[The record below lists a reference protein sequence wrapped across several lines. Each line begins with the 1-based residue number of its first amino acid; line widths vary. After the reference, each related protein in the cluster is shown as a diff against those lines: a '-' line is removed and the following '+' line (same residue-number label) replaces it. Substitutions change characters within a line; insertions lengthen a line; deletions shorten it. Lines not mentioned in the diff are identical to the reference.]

1 MIKLEDF
8 DLDNIIIDEK
18 SHENIL
24 IYDVSYKIL
33 IDSKP
38 LRITFNKIN
47 GFIKIYDGT
56 KYLTLLG
63 SQKYDT
69 MIIKYRRSL
78 KSDIAYILYH
88 YFAKIKVDS
97 DDFLPIEKRSF
108 LHIIILNTKYLHV
121 IIRIKPVIN
130 KDKNHYYTVRYL

>member
-78 KSDIAYILYH
+78 KSGIAYILYH

-97 DDFLPIEKRSF
+97 DDFLPIEKDHF
-108 LHIIILNTKYLHV
+108 CIL
-121 IIRIKPVIN
+121 
-130 KDKNHYYTVRYL
+130 

>member
-1 MIKLEDF
+1 M
-8 DLDNIIIDEK
+8 
-18 SHENIL
+18 
-24 IYDVSYKIL
+24 
-33 IDSKP
+33 
-38 LRITFNKIN
+38 RITFNKIN

-78 KSDIAYILYH
+78 KSGIAYILYH

-97 DDFLPIEKRSF
+97 DDFLPIEKRST
-108 LHIIILNTKYLHV
+108 LHIVILNTKYLHV
-121 IIRIKPVIN
+121 IISIKPVIN